1 MRPLASRFLSL
12 SAICWLASFGC
23 GSGGQSPAPA
33 PQPAQTPGA
42 AKSSPASAPAAPGDV
57 VAVIDGEPLSRA
69 TLEEAVAP
77 QIAKLD
83 EEAYGIRKQQ
93 LDDLINDRLFAAEA
107 KRRGITVDALIATEV
122 TAKAGDVA
130 DADVQAFV
138 ATNRRRLPA
147 DPTALFPQIKDYLTN
162 ERIKA
167 RREAFA
173 NDLRAKAHV
182 QVLLKMPPFYRAP
195 IDLAGAP
202 SKGPDGA
209 PVTIVEF
216 SDFHCP
222 YCRGVQSTLD
232 QLLAKYPTQV
242 RLVYKHFP
250 IDSLHPQARRVADA
264 SWCAQQQ
271 HKFWEF
277 HDAVYAGAPDASP
290 AAIAGFASKAGLDM
304 KAFDACV
311 ASGKG
316 DPIVQAHI
324 DEGQHYGV
332 SGTPGFFVNG
342 RLLSGA
348 VPLSAFSEIID
359 EELAAAKAK

>member
-1 MRPLASRFLSL
+1 MRPFATRFLSL

-23 GSGGQSPAPA
+23 GSSAQSPAPA
-33 PQPAQTPGA
+33 PQPAQGT
-42 AKSSPASAPAAPGDV
+42 AAPQSPPSSTPALHGDA
-57 VAVIDGEPLSRA
+57 VAVIDGEPLPRS
-69 TLEEAVAP
+69 TLDEAVAP

-83 EEAYGIRKQQ
+83 EEAYEIRKQQ

-107 KRRGITVDALIATEV
+107 KRRSVSVDALIATEV
-122 TAKAGDVA
+122 TAKAGDVTE
-130 DADVQAFV
+130 ADVQGFIAK
-138 ATNRRRLPA
+138 NRRRLPA
-147 DPTALFPQIKDYLTN
+147 DPSALLPQIKDYLAN
-162 ERIKA
+162 EKIKA

-173 NDLRAKAHV
+173 SDLRTKAHV

-195 IDLAGAP
+195 IELAGAP
-202 SKGPDGA
+202 SKGPEGA

-222 YCRGVQSTLD
+222 YCRGVQPTLD
-232 QLLAKYPTQV
+232 QVLQKYPTQV

-277 HDAVYAGAPDASP
+277 HDAVYASAPDASD
-290 AAIAGFASKAGLDM
+290 AAIAGFASKAGLDI

-324 DEGQHYGV
+324 DEGTHYGV

-348 VPLSAFSEIID
+348 VPFTAFTEIID
-359 EELAAAKAK
+359 EELAASKSK

>member
-1 MRPLASRFLSL
+1 MRIFASRFASL
-12 SAICWLASFGC
+12 TAICWLASFGC
-23 GSGGQSPAPA
+23 GSTTQSSAAA
-33 PQPAQTPGA
+33 PQPAQ
-42 AKSSPASAPAAPGDV
+42 KPAAPSAAPQSSASGDA
-57 VAVIDGEPLSRA
+57 VAIIDGEPLSKA
-69 TLEEAVAP
+69 TLEDAVAP

-107 KRRGITVDALIATEV
+107 KRRGITVDALIAAEI
-122 TAKAGDVA
+122 TAKAGDVT
-130 DADVQAFV
+130 DADVQSFI

-147 DPTALFPQIKDYLTN
+147 DPTSLLPQIKDYLAT
-162 ERIKA
+162 EKVKS

-173 NDLRAKAHV
+173 SELRTKAHV
-182 QVLLKMPPFYRAP
+182 QVLLKMPPLYRAP
-195 IDLAGAP
+195 IDLTGAP
-202 SKGPDGA
+202 SKGPDTA

-222 YCRGVQSTLD
+222 YCRGVQPTLD
-232 QLLAKYPTQV
+232 QVLQKYPTQV

-277 HDAVYAGAPDASP
+277 HDAVYASAPDASP
-290 AAIAGFASKAGLDM
+290 AAIAGFAMKAGLDM

-311 ASGKG
+311 TSGKAE
-316 DPIVQAHI
+316 PIVQAHI
-324 DEGQHYGV
+324 DEGTHYGV

-348 VPLSAFSEIID
+348 VPLTAFSEIID
-359 EELAAAKAK
+359 EEIAASKTK

>member
-1 MRPLASRFLSL
+1 
-12 SAICWLASFGC
+12 G
-23 GSGGQSPAPA
+23 
-33 PQPAQTPGA
+33 
-42 AKSSPASAPAAPGDV
+42 
-57 VAVIDGEPLSRA
+57 
-69 TLEEAVAP
+69 
-77 QIAKLD
+77 
-83 EEAYGIRKQQ
+83 
-93 LDDLINDRLFAAEA
+93 
-107 KRRGITVDALIATEV
+107 
-122 TAKAGDVA
+122 
-130 DADVQAFV
+130 
-138 ATNRRRLPA
+138 
-147 DPTALFPQIKDYLTN
+147 YLVN

-173 NDLRAKAHV
+173 NELRTKAHV

-195 IDLAGAP
+195 IDRADAL
-202 SKGPDGA
+202 SKGLDGA

-277 HDAVYAGAPDASP
+277 HDAVYASAPDASA

-304 KAFDACV
+304 KAF
-311 ASGKG
+311 ASSVSCARG
-316 DPIVQAHI
+316 DQIVQAHI

-359 EELAAAKAK
+359 EGLAGGNAQ

>member
-1 MRPLASRFLSL
+1 MRPFATRFLSL

-23 GSGGQSPAPA
+23 GSSAQSPAPA
-33 PQPAQTPGA
+33 PQPAQGT
-42 AKSSPASAPAAPGDV
+42 AAPQSPPSSTPALHGDA
-57 VAVIDGEPLSRA
+57 VAVIDGEPLPRS
-69 TLEEAVAP
+69 TLDEAVAP

-83 EEAYGIRKQQ
+83 EEAYEIRKQQ

-107 KRRGITVDALIATEV
+107 KRRGVSVDALIATEV
-122 TAKAGDVA
+122 TAKAGDVTE
-130 DADVQAFV
+130 ADVQGFIAK
-138 ATNRRRLPA
+138 NRRRLPA
-147 DPTALFPQIKDYLTN
+147 DPSALLPQIKDYLAN
-162 ERIKA
+162 EKIKA

-173 NDLRAKAHV
+173 SDLRTKAHV

-195 IDLAGAP
+195 IELAGAP
-202 SKGPDGA
+202 SKGPEGA

-222 YCRGVQSTLD
+222 YCRGVQPTLD
-232 QLLAKYPTQV
+232 QVLQKYPTQV

-277 HDAVYAGAPDASP
+277 HDAVYASAPDASD
-290 AAIAGFASKAGLDM
+290 AAIAGFASKAGLDI

-324 DEGQHYGV
+324 DEGTHYGV

-348 VPLSAFSEIID
+348 VPFTAFTEIID
-359 EELAAAKAK
+359 EELAASKSK

>member
-1 MRPLASRFLSL
+1 MRLLASRFCSL
-12 SAICWLASFGC
+12 TAVCWLASFGC
-23 GSGGQSPAPA
+23 GSSAQS
-33 PQPAQTPGA
+33 
-42 AKSSPASAPAAPGDV
+42 SAPASQPGQSSAAPQSAPQSTPPAHGDA
-57 VAVIDGEPLSRA
+57 VALIDGEPVSRA
-69 TLEEAVAP
+69 TLDDAVAP

-83 EEAYGIRKQQ
+83 EEAYAIRKQQ
-93 LDDLINDRLFAAEA
+93 LDDLINDRLFAAES
-107 KRRGITVDALIATEV
+107 KRRGITVDALLAAEV
-122 TAKAGDVA
+122 TAKAGEVTE
-130 DADVQAFV
+130 ADVQAFI

-147 DPTALFPQIKDYLTN
+147 DPSALVPQIKDYLAT
-162 ERIKA
+162 ERTKT
-167 RREAFA
+167 RRETFA
-173 NDLRAKAHV
+173 SELRTKAHV
-182 QVLLKMPPFYRAP
+182 QVLLTMPPLYRAR

-202 SKGPDGA
+202 SKGPDAA

-222 YCRGVQSTLD
+222 YCRGVQPTLD
-232 QLLAKYPTQV
+232 QVLLKYPTQV

-277 HDAVYAGAPDASP
+277 HDAVYASAPDASA

-304 KAFDACV
+304 NAFDACI
-311 ASGKG
+311 ASGKA
-316 DPIVQAHI
+316 DPVVQAHI

-359 EELAAAKAK
+359 EEIAASKSK

>member
-1 MRPLASRFLSL
+1 MRIFASRFLSL
-12 SAICWLASFGC
+12 AAVCWLVSFGC
-23 GSGGQSPAPA
+23 GSSAQSSAAAASPAQSPAPRS
-33 PQPAQTPGA
+33 A
-42 AKSSPASAPAAPGDV
+42 APASTPPAHDDA

-69 TLEEAVAP
+69 TLDDAVAP

-83 EEAYGIRKQQ
+83 EEAYQIRKQQ

-107 KRRGITVDALIATEV
+107 KRRGITVDALIAAEV
-122 TAKAGDVA
+122 TAKAGEVTEA
-130 DADVQAFV
+130 DIQGFI

-147 DPTALFPQIKDYLTN
+147 DPTSLLPQIKDYLGT
-162 ERIKA
+162 EKTKT

-173 NDLRAKAHV
+173 NDLRTKAHV

-195 IDLAGAP
+195 IELAGAP
-202 SKGPDGA
+202 SKGPDSA

-232 QLLAKYPTQV
+232 QLLLKYPTQV

-271 HKFWEF
+271 NKFWEF
-277 HDAVYAGAPDASP
+277 HDAVYASAPDASA
-290 AAIAGFASKAGLDM
+290 AAIAGFAKQAGVDM

-311 ASGKG
+311 ASGKA

-348 VPLSAFSEIID
+348 VPLAAFSEIID
-359 EELAAAKAK
+359 EEIAASKSK

>member
-1 MRPLASRFLSL
+1 M
-12 SAICWLASFGC
+12 
-23 GSGGQSPAPA
+23 
-33 PQPAQTPGA
+33 
-42 AKSSPASAPAAPGDV
+42 
-57 VAVIDGEPLSRA
+57 
-69 TLEEAVAP
+69 
-77 QIAKLD
+77 
-83 EEAYGIRKQQ
+83 
-93 LDDLINDRLFAAEA
+93 
-107 KRRGITVDALIATEV
+107 
-122 TAKAGDVA
+122 
-130 DADVQAFV
+130 
-138 ATNRRRLPA
+138 
-147 DPTALFPQIKDYLTN
+147 
-162 ERIKA
+162 
-167 RREAFA
+167 
-173 NDLRAKAHV
+173 

-195 IDLAGAP
+195 IELAGAP

-277 HDAVYAGAPDASP
+277 HDAVYASAPDASA
-290 AAIAGFASKAGLDM
+290 AAIAGFASKAGLDL

-311 ASGKG
+311 ASGKA

-348 VPLSAFSEIID
+348 VPLSAFSEVID
-359 EELAAAKAK
+359 EELAASKAK